1 MCILPIIIQKTFSLP
16 ISQETEQKN
25 KENYLNNNTKNVTSQ
40 RIEHKRIFFRFYGED
55 DKIIQNSQKLFK
67 GKKVGEK
74 YVNSCL
80 EKNKE
85 EKENNIMKLINKK
98 MKEKMIIQ
106 ESQRFIDL
114 KMLLMEMFCIIMM
127 LIISYAI
134 LRKHEK

>member
-1 MCILPIIIQKTFSLP
+1 MCILPVIIQKTFSLP